1 MRFVIITGMAGAGKS
16 QALRNME
23 DMGYFCLDNM
33 LPNLLSQFALLCS
46 EHKDI
51 DKVAVV
57 IDSRSR
63 EFFNSID
70 ESLQKLKEQDIQY
83 EILFLDASDESI
95 IRRFKETRRPHP
107 LTKQGSVLQ
116 GIASEREQMN
126 ELKEK
131 AVYIIDTTSYAPNQ
145 LREKMWLMFS
155 NSDQKSYFSI
165 SVTTFGYKRGIPLDA
180 DLVFDVRFLPN
191 PFYIDELKEFTGL
204 NQKVRD
210 YIFNFKETNVF
221 LDKLL
226 DMVNFL
232 VPYYSQQGKNQL
244 VIAIGCTGGMHRSVA
259 IANALYSELQK
270 THDSVYIEHRDID
283 IEKKS
288 KGDK

>member
-33 LPNLLSQFALLCS
+33 LPNLLPQFASLCS

-63 EFFNSID
+63 EFFDSMD
-70 ESLQKLKEQDIQY
+70 SSLLKLKKKDIQY
-83 EILFLDASDESI
+83 EILFLDASDEVI
-95 IRRFKETRRPHP
+95 IKRFKETRRPHP
-107 LTKQGSVLQ
+107 LTKAGSILQ
-116 GIASEREQMN
+116 GIADEREQMN
-126 ELKEK
+126 ELKEQ
-131 AVYIIDTTSYAPNQ
+131 AVYIIDTTSYTPVK
-145 LREKMWLMFS
+145 LREKMWNMFS
-155 NSDQKSYFSI
+155 DNNQKSYFSI
-165 SVTTFGYKRGIPLDA
+165 LVTTFGYKRGIPLDA

-191 PFYIDELKEFTGL
+191 PFYIEELKDSTGL
-204 NQKVRD
+204 NKNVRD
-210 YIFNFKETNVF
+210 YIFNFEETNIF
-221 LDKLL
+221 LAKLL

-232 VPYYSQQGKNQL
+232 VPHYAKQGKNQL

-259 IANALYSELQK
+259 IANALFEQLKK
-270 THDSVYIEHRDID
+270 THDSVYIEHRDLD
-283 IEKKS
+283 VEQKS

>member
-33 LPNLLSQFALLCS
+33 LPNLLSQFATLCS
-46 EHKDI
+46 EHEDI

-63 EFFNSID
+63 EFFNTMD
-70 ESLQKLKEQDIQY
+70 TSLQSLREQDIQY
-83 EILFLDASDESI
+83 EILFLDASDEAI
-95 IRRFKETRRPHP
+95 IKRFKETRRPHP
-107 LTKQGSVLQ
+107 LTKQGSILQ

-126 ELKEK
+126 ELKEH
-131 AVYIIDTTSYAPNQ
+131 AVYILDTTSYTPNQ
-145 LREKMWLMFS
+145 LREKMWHMFS

-165 SVTTFGYKRGIPLDA
+165 SVTTFGFKRGIPLDA

-191 PFYIDELKEFTGL
+191 PFYIEELKGFTGL
-204 NQKVRD
+204 NEKVRD
-210 YIFNFKETNVF
+210 YIFNFKETQEF
-221 LDKLL
+221 LKKLL
-226 DMVNFL
+226 DMVNYL
-232 VPYYSQQGKNQL
+232 VPFYAQQGKNQL

-259 IANALYSELQK
+259 IANALYEELKK
-270 THDSVYIEHRDID
+270 THESVYIEHRDIE
-283 IEKKS
+283 IEKKRV
-288 KGDK
+288 